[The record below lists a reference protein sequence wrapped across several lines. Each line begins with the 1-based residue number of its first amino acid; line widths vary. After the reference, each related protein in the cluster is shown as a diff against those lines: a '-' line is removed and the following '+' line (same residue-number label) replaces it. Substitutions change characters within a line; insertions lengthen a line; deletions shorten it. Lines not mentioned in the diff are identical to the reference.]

1 MSTRRTIGN
10 EKRANLFIKST
21 FFNAFCGTKL
31 AIAANSLFQM
41 TGAVPKKV
49 STLSIP
55 NMVNIFLKER
65 ASELGIVVMKM
76 NEDRDFEDGSMTE
89 MGWYLSQYY

>member
-1 MSTRRTIGN
+1 M
-10 EKRANLFIKST
+10 
-21 FFNAFCGTKL
+21 

-55 NMVNIFLKER
+55 NIVNIVIKER